1 CAAAVTDALGAAHI
15 TSETDGAGGGGADS
29 RGESLL
35 LPLLQGLL
43 GGGGERLLAG
53 LGAAPADVVA
63 DVRRSL
69 GRLRSALAE
78 PAAHP
83 QARALLALADRLED
97 ALDAADRL
105 DGCRRRPRRRP
116 RAARHTVGVT
126 REELEQARRRVDA
139 DPLGLTMPDHPT
151 STSTG
156 STGTSDGAPTP
167 ERKASVDVDGT
178 LDFHAAVEAK
188 PKPPPPQHSISYE
201 PPRVSHDAQT
211 MQPVQPVERRA
222 SAQRRPDFF
231 RHSVADATP
240 QQPIPRMDRRPSE
253 TKSSI
258 AAIANK
264 FDATA
269 QMERQQ
275 TAAISRRAPF
285 VAPKNTVKEEQTR
298 TFFRPLPPT
307 YNFAA
312 PPPPEEESKPMSRFN
327 GNRKLRMKRAN
338 TIDIG
343 RPLAGYRFDSDTDE
357 DNQRAPNVPEFC
369 PQTDND
375 RKFVAFMKKN
385 EAAERDAV
393 VNGGGPANWSNR
405 FGNIK
410 NAFESREREDQSRSS
425 SASSSARR
433 FWHTAEDTVPGVASV
448 APRGRRL
455 FTESKPETVKPPWVT
470 ERREPSRVP
479 PPQLSRQVPPPRMP
493 PTTQPPAQILVPM
506 LPQSPTRT
514 GAKPFVARPIPVNQ
528 FSHAPLSAFK
538 PPAKIMSPVSAP
550 AHVWS
555 PPSFGVTSPST
566 ERAPPFPSSPRAFAT
581 SPSPPSWAPVVEPVW
596 TVSPNA
602 NKPERNYSNGYSPA
616 QTQPTTF
623 DPPPPAP
630 LTHAPPPKQVTPRT
644 LTQNYPVKAIPSQH
658 NLSAPELV
666 RRMNGENNPAD
677 SLPEVDAQR
686 LQIEFYERQIREKR
700 RREAREPPPPSQRKD
715 QIHKPPPPAGYTI
728 TDFTPHGGV
737 STFMPLQRTPDIEK
751 ARAHKID
758 YLPDVVTN
766 ETDRPRTPAAPHAVP
781 GPRSPRQ
788 ADLPPAVH
796 NGDAHEHHENA
807 HEHHENTQEP
817 ATEHSVAV
825 ARVMRGPVRGAAT
838 VTAGVRTRGDSAP
851 TPADALRGTLD
862 KLSSPKREALAHIE
876 RKKRSQVLRAP
887 APAGR
892 SPPPVSTPHVRPSPP
907 SLGASRESIASSESF
922 TSAGA
927 LSRSGSW
934 HQLSPASYKSASTS
948 PRRVVSRAKSMHLL
962 AVPKL
967 FEGGIAREEVTEKRR
982 TVEAYFAGAPQPALA
997 PAPLRRP
1004 GGRSHQF
1011 ALGRSHTMAAVSE
1024 LQFLDE
1030 SNADDAFEDLS
1041 PQSPQSP
1048 RSPSAAQ
1055 PYFKF
1060 TDPALQSSARTIKE
1074 RLLQWCRDKTRDY
1087 ENVKLENFSTSWADG
1102 LAFCALLHHFLPDA
1116 FDYSQLAPDRRRHNF
1131 TLAFKVADEK
1141 AGIYPLL
1148 DVEDMVTMRKPDWKC
1163 VFTYVQ
1169 SIHRRFKDEL

>member
-1 CAAAVTDALGAAHI
+1 MCIVCAACAAAVTDALGAAHI
-15 TSETDGAGGGGADS
+15 TSETDGAGSGVADP

-105 DGCRRRPRRRP
+105 DGCRRKPRRRS

-139 DPLGLTMPDHPT
+139 DPLGLSVPDHPA
-151 STSTG
+151 STSAG

-167 ERKASVDVDGT
+167 ERKGSVDVDGD

-188 PKPPPPQHSISYE
+188 PKPPPPQHSVSYE
-201 PPRVSHDAQT
+201 APRVSHEVQT
-211 MQPVQPVERRA
+211 IHAVEPPVERRTHA
-222 SAQRRPDFF
+222 PRKPDFF

-240 QQPIPRMDRRPSE
+240 QQAIPRMDRRPSE

-275 TAAISRRAPF
+275 TAAIPRRAPI
-285 VAPKNTVKEEQTR
+285 VAPKAPVKDEQIR

-312 PPPPEEESKPMSRFN
+312 PPPPEEESKPLSRFN
-327 GNRKLRMKRAN
+327 GNKKLRMKRAN

-343 RPLAGYRFDSDTDE
+343 RPLAGYRVDSDTDE
-357 DNQRAPNVPEFC
+357 DNQRAPIVPDFL

-410 NAFESREREDQSRSS
+410 NAFESREKDDHSRSS

-433 FWHTAEDTVPGVASV
+433 FWRAAEDPAPGVTSGM
-448 APRGRRL
+448 PRGRRL
-455 FTESKPETVKPPWVT
+455 FTESTPEMVKPPWVT
-470 ERREPSRVP
+470 ERREPARIP
-479 PPQLSRQVPPPRMP
+479 PPQLPRQVHPPRILAPPVPPPSQIPVQMRDPLPFQVPAP
-493 PTTQPPAQILVPM
+493 PFLKHGAAAAPSLSKLVSAPIPPLPKRIPIPPAPAPAAPLSAPASYNPPPQV
-506 LPQSPTRT
+506 PQSPTRPV
-514 GAKPFVARPIPVNQ
+514 GKPFVARPIPVNQ
-528 FSHAPLSAFK
+528 FSHAPMSAFK
-538 PPAKIMSPVSAP
+538 PPAKIVSPVSAP

-555 PPSFGVTSPST
+555 PPSFGVTSPLA
-566 ERAPPFPSSPRAFAT
+566 ERAPAFPTSPRPFAPSSQ
-581 SPSPPSWAPVVEPVW
+581 PPSWASAPEPTW
-596 TVSPNA
+596 TVAPIA
-602 NKPERNYSNGYSPA
+602 TKPDTHTNGYALADSEPSAYETLLPHQPA
-616 QTQPTTF
+616 QTTSPMR
-623 DPPPPAP
+623 
-630 LTHAPPPKQVTPRT
+630 APPQ
-644 LTQNYPVKAIPSQH
+644 TQNYQMKAIPSQ
-658 NLSAPELV
+658 NELSAPELV
-666 RRMNGENNPAD
+666 RQMNGEPPEDSPA
-677 SLPEVDAQR
+677 EVDAQR

-700 RREAREPPPPSQRKD
+700 RREARAAPPPQSKD
-715 QIHKPPPPAGYTI
+715 PGHKPPPPPGYTI
-728 TDFTPHGGV
+728 TDFTPHGGI

-751 ARAHKID
+751 ARAHKVD

-766 ETDRPRTPAAPHAVP
+766 ETDRPRTPAAPPAAAPVAHAP
-781 GPRSPRQ
+781 LSPRPGELPVCARNGHQPQEQ
-788 ADLPPAVH
+788 AGRREA
-796 NGDAHEHHENA
+796 
-807 HEHHENTQEP
+807 
-817 ATEHSVAV
+817 ATEHTVAV

-838 VTAGVRTRGDSAP
+838 TTPGVRTRAA
-851 TPADALRGTLD
+851 PADALRGALD
-862 KLSSPKREALAHIE
+862 QLSAGRRRARA
-876 RKKRSQVLRAP
+876 QVP
-887 APAGR
+887 PPAGR
-892 SPPPVSTPHVRPSPP
+892 SPPPARPSPP
-907 SLGASRESIASSESF
+907 SLGASRESVASSESF
-922 TSAGA
+922 PSAGA

-934 HQLSPASYKSASTS
+934 HQLSPASGYKSASTS

-982 TVEAYFAGAPQPALA
+982 TVEAYFAGSQRAPPVTTA
-997 PAPLRRP
+997 LRRA
-1004 GGRSHQF
+1004 GGRPHQF
-1011 ALGRSHTMAAVSE
+1011 ALGRSRTMAAVSE

-1030 SNADDAFEDLS
+1030 SNADDAFEDLVS
-1041 PQSPQSP
+1041 
-1048 RSPSAAQ
+1048 
-1055 PYFKF
+1055 
-1060 TDPALQSSARTIKE
+1060 
-1074 RLLQWCRDKTRDY
+1074 
-1087 ENVKLENFSTSWADG
+1087 G
-1102 LAFCALLHHFLPDA
+1102 LA
-1116 FDYSQLAPDRRRHNF
+1116 
-1131 TLAFKVADEK
+1131 
-1141 AGIYPLL
+1141 
-1148 DVEDMVTMRKPDWKC
+1148 
-1163 VFTYVQ
+1163 
-1169 SIHRRFKDEL
+1169 

>member
-1 CAAAVTDALGAAHI
+1 M
-15 TSETDGAGGGGADS
+15 
-29 RGESLL
+29 
-35 LPLLQGLL
+35 
-43 GGGGERLLAG
+43 
-53 LGAAPADVVA
+53 
-63 DVRRSL
+63 
-69 GRLRSALAE
+69 
-78 PAAHP
+78 
-83 QARALLALADRLED
+83 ED

-151 STSTG
+151 SGSAG

-201 PPRVSHDAQT
+201 PPRVLHDAQT

-222 SAQRRPDFF
+222 PAPRRPDFF

-269 QMERQQ
+269 QMECQQ

-285 VAPKNTVKEEQTR
+285 LAPKITVKDDQTR

-343 RPLAGYRFDSDTDE
+343 RPLAGYRLDSDTDE

-410 NAFESREREDQSRSS
+410 NAFESRERDDHSRSS

-433 FWHTAEDTVPGVASV
+433 FWHTAEDPAAGMTSGV
-448 APRGRRL
+448 PRGRRL
-455 FTESKPETVKPPWVT
+455 FTESKPEIVKPPWVT
-470 ERREPSRVP
+470 ERREPARVH
-479 PPQLSRQVPPPRMP
+479 PPQLPRQVPPPRVP
-493 PTTQPPAQILVPM
+493 PTVQPPAQIPVQMRDPLLYQAPAPAANRATAPALASVPPLSKLVSAPSVPVLPKLVPVAPVPEPAP
-506 LPQSPTRT
+506 LPSAPVSFNPPLPVPQSPTRPIT
-514 GAKPFVARPIPVNQ
+514 KPFIARPIPVNQ
-528 FSHAPLSAFK
+528 FSHAPMSAFK
-538 PPAKIMSPVSAP
+538 PPAKITSPVSAP

-555 PPSFGVTSPST
+555 PPSFGVVSPST
-566 ERAPPFPSSPRAFAT
+566 ESAPPFPSSPRTFAT
-581 SPSPPSWAPVVEPVW
+581 SSSPPSWAPVLDTVW
-596 TVSPNA
+596 TVSPIA
-602 NKPERNYSNGYSPA
+602 TKPEGNYSNGYSQA
-616 QTQPTTF
+616 QTQPSTF
-623 DPPPPAP
+623 DPPPPP
-630 LTHAPPPKQVTPRT
+630 THVPPPKQATPRT
-644 LTQNYPVKAIPSQH
+644 QTQNYPVKAIPSQ
-658 NLSAPELV
+658 NELSAPELV
-666 RRMNGENNPAD
+666 RRMNGENHPSD

-715 QIHKPPPPAGYTI
+715 QIHKPPPPPGYTI
-728 TDFTPHGGV
+728 TDFTPHVGV
-737 STFMPLQRTPDIEK
+737 STFMPLQLTPDIEK
-751 ARAHKID
+751 ARAHKVD

-766 ETDRPRTPAAPHAVP
+766 ETDCPRTPAAPFAVP
-781 GPRSPRQ
+781 APHSPRQ
-788 ADLPPAVH
+788 ADLPPAVR
-796 NGDAHEHHENA
+796 NGDA

-851 TPADALRGTLD
+851 NPADALRGTLD

-887 APAGR
+887 APASR
-892 SPPPVSTPHVRPSPP
+892 SPLPVSVPHVRPSPP

-922 TSAGA
+922 SSAGA

-934 HQLSPASYKSASTS
+934 HQLSPASFKSASTS
-948 PRRVVSRAKSMHLL
+948 PRRIVSRAKSMHLL

-982 TVEAYFAGAPQPALA
+982 TVEAYFAGAPQPAPA
-997 PAPLRRP
+997 PVPLRRP
-1004 GGRSHQF
+1004 GGRPHQF

-1030 SNADDAFEDLS
+1030 SNADDAFEDLV
-1041 PQSPQSP
+1041 
-1048 RSPSAAQ
+1048 SA
-1055 PYFKF
+1055 
-1060 TDPALQSSARTIKE
+1060 
-1074 RLLQWCRDKTRDY
+1074 
-1087 ENVKLENFSTSWADG
+1087 
-1102 LAFCALLHHFLPDA
+1102 LA
-1116 FDYSQLAPDRRRHNF
+1116 
-1131 TLAFKVADEK
+1131 
-1141 AGIYPLL
+1141 
-1148 DVEDMVTMRKPDWKC
+1148 
-1163 VFTYVQ
+1163 
-1169 SIHRRFKDEL
+1169 